1 MKFRTI
7 SFLFIIANVSYSATE
22 SASGWRSDPQHPQ
35 LQYRVRC
42 FREAATVD
50 WRNGYPGQ
58 VRFRASIK
66 SPSYDGPEDV
76 RIAPGASEQTKLE
89 TMECSPNS
97 FRVALTRFSMA
108 APPTPPP
115 PPPPPAAAAA
125 AASNPPLVPSLLP
138 FEPET
143 EKLSELTV
151 EALAGINV
159 GMKQQQVVQKL
170 GPPSSKLTLPEEGE
184 LIETYRYRIVNS
196 KITIVRFSN
205 GTVTDIA
212 PPQ

>member
-1 MKFRTI
+1 
-7 SFLFIIANVSYSATE
+7 
-22 SASGWRSDPQHPQ
+22 
-35 LQYRVRC
+35 
-42 FREAATVD
+42 
-50 WRNGYPGQ
+50 
-58 VRFRASIK
+58 
-66 SPSYDGPEDV
+66 
-76 RIAPGASEQTKLE
+76 
-89 TMECSPNS
+89 MECSPNS

-108 APPTPPP
+108 APPTPPA
-115 PPPPPAAAAA
+115 PPPPPAASAAA
-125 AASNPPLVPSLLP
+125 AINPPLVPSLLP

-143 EKLSELTV
+143 EKLPELTL

-170 GPPSSKLTLPEEGE
+170 GPPASKLTLPEEGE

-212 PPQ
+212 PPH